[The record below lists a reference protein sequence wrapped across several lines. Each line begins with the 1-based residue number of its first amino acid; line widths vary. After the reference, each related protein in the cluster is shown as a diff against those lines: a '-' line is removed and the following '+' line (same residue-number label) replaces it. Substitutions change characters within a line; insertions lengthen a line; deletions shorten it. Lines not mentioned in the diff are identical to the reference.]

1 MSGGKIVSL
10 ILPLM
15 LMPQLLILAGKR
27 EVIRGRLENSVT
39 KEAVSDAMVS
49 GIKENRII
57 GYCFSDAMG
66 HFELTTDADSLK
78 INISHYASMELF
90 CFFKTIIIITVFA
103 GACFAFVIILQKII
117 SGSLSNTFYTQKGK
131 IEYAFRVLRLYYE
144 TRNSP

>member
-66 HFELTTDADSLK
+66 NLPQMPIA
-78 INISHYASMELF
+78 
-90 CFFKTIIIITVFA
+90 
-103 GACFAFVIILQKII
+103 
-117 SGSLSNTFYTQKGK
+117 
-131 IEYAFRVLRLYYE
+131 
-144 TRNSP
+144 